1 MSVED
6 SKRRQLQN
14 ASSFSSGQNSVD
26 HDKNAVET
34 AV

>member
-1 MSVED
+1 MSLEE
-6 SKRRQLQN
+6 SKRRQLQ
-14 ASSFSSGQNSVD
+14 SGSLSSGQNSVD